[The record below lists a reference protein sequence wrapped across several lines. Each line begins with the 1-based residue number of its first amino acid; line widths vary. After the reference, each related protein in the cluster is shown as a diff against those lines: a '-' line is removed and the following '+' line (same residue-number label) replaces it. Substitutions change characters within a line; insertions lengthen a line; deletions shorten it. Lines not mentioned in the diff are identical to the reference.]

1 MSDNGAHRVQSA
13 QGRFPALAQRP
24 SASPR
29 RYAGWRAMSNP
40 SLSVAEREQF
50 AARVASCAP
59 RLRLLFAHLTGAR
72 LRAHVELD
80 DLVQETLL
88 RALASARPP
97 PLEELAPWLNAL
109 ARHVAVDAARALRVR
124 RRGAGALRLERADW
138 SHVGLRESQVA
149 AAGAGV
155 LTRAADEDEHRRLMA
170 AFVKLSNEHRRV
182 IGLRQF
188 EGLSAAL
195 VAQRMGRSESAV
207 HSLYRRALE
216 AWADAGR

>member
-1 MSDNGAHRVQSA
+1 MSDNGARRVQS
-13 QGRFPALAQRP
+13 GRGRRRAFARRLGVAI
-24 SASPR
+24 S
-29 RYAGWRAMSNP
+29 RYAGCRAMSNP
-40 SLSVAEREQF
+40 SPSVAERELF
-50 AARVASCAP
+50 AARVAACAP
-59 RLRLLFAHLTGAR
+59 RLRLLFAHLAGAR
-72 LRAHVELD
+72 LRAHAELE

-88 RALASARPP
+88 RALGAARPP
-97 PLEELAPWLNAL
+97 PVDELAPWLNTL

-155 LTRAADEDEHRRLMA
+155 VTRAAGEEEQRRLMS
-170 AFVKLSNEHRRV
+170 AFLRLSNEHRRV

-195 VAQRMGRSESAV
+195 VARRMGRSESAV

-216 AWADAGR
+216 AWADAAR